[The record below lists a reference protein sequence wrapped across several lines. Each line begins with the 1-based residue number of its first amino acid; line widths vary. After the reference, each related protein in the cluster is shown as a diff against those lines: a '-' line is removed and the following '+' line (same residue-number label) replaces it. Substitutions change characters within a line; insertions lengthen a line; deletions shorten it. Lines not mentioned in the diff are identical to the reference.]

1 MNPEEIK
8 LSDWKRI
15 FLGDTPP
22 EFFLEVVLRTVFV
35 FLLLII
41 AMRLLGRRMAAR
53 TSRIELVAL
62 FSLAAA
68 IGVPLQAPDRG
79 LLPAIVIAIVV
90 ILVGRLVAIFAFKDP
105 KFEQT
110 VVDDFTILV
119 KDGVVQMGEMKKA
132 RITLERLFALLRG
145 ESIRHLG
152 EVERLYFEAN
162 GSLTVVKPDTPNAGL
177 AVIPVID
184 KEFLDQQPQATAN
197 VCRTCG
203 SNEETAKNKDGKCS
217 NCGDEEWVS
226 AIR

>member
-8 LSDWKRI
+8 LNDWKRI

-41 AMRLLGRRMAAR
+41 GMRLLGRRMAAR

-62 FSLAAA
+62 FSLEAA

-184 KEFLDQQPQATAN
+184 KDFLDQQPQATAN

-203 SNEETAKNKDGKCS
+203 SYEETAKNKDGKCS